1 MLQHILVKFKV
12 FAQFLYSYLTNCAII
27 ISGQVLTQIPKKGAD
42 TLNITILPYIDTE
55 RMQQQKDTL
64 ADAKKQETLAEFKKA
79 LSAASEAI
87 EKLSQKKE
95 AENAT
100 NAAAEQLYQQSNAT
114 AQSISIPAATE
125 NTIPEEGSGFLGCP
139 DSLTSYFEEAADTY
153 GVDVNL
159 LKSIAKT
166 ESSFQADATSKAG
179 AMGIMQL
186 MPSTASSL
194 GVTNAYDAKENILGG
209 AKYISQLLSQYGGD
223 TSLALAAYN
232 AGSGNVAKY
241 GGIPPFTET
250 QNYVTKVLGYYNS

>member
-1 MLQHILVKFKV
+1 M
-12 FAQFLYSYLTNCAII
+12 
-27 ISGQVLTQIPKKGAD
+27 
-42 TLNITILPYIDTE
+42 NITILPYIDTE

-64 ADAKKQETLAEFKKA
+64 ADAKKQETVAEFKKA

-95 AENAT
+95 AENA
-100 NAAAEQLYQQSNAT
+100 AAAQLYQQSNAA
-114 AQSISIPAATE
+114 AQSISIPAVAE
-125 NTIPEEGSGFLGCP
+125 NTVPEEGSGFLGCP

-166 ESSFQADATSKAG
+166 ESNFQADATSKAG

-194 GVTNAYDAKENILGG
+194 GVTNAYDARENILGC

>member
-1 MLQHILVKFKV
+1 M
-12 FAQFLYSYLTNCAII
+12 
-27 ISGQVLTQIPKKGAD
+27 
-42 TLNITILPYIDTE
+42 NITILPYIDTE

-64 ADAKKQETLAEFKKA
+64 ADAKKQETVAEFKKA

-95 AENAT
+95 AENSAS
-100 NAAAEQLYQQSNAT
+100 AAAEQLYQQSNAA
-114 AQSISIPAATE
+114 AQSIPIPAAAE
-125 NTIPEEGSGFLGCP
+125 NTVPEEGSGFLGCP

-166 ESSFQADATSKAG
+166 ESNFQADATSKAG

-194 GVTNAYDAKENILGG
+194 GVTNAYDARENILGG